1 MTAKH
6 QVTWNSSESERTLKM
21 LAAATPFVFFALV
34 VAPALG
40 QEKQQATSPDRGV
53 WTKEDPKAFCKNDP
67 RPEINA
73 FCQDL
78 SDLQTQVNE
87 DRASGTQDLT
97 PTSSKF
103 TGSLNKLDLA
113 NRRAVD
119 DFITATAT
127 TFATNAAIS
136 GALRDAGHA
145 RPDRQL
151 SATSNASGT
160 TSLVAKPGSAELL
173 SLALD
178 TGVLTRSVN
187 GTTTTLTANA
197 DQVFRLVTGS
207 DPDCTVTC
215 KRLGWFE
222 DKVLNPT
229 NISANFDLAQQS
241 SKTTATSGQASGTSP
256 TQVSQVAIPTG
267 VRRLSSIAA
276 RFEVSNRFDPRSEKF
291 KTAWKKQVTSLKAN
305 VAVIG
310 DDTDAVVKA
319 LATRKLFSAS
329 EAEEET
335 LYQPVRS
342 QWVKAAVQDSSGRE
356 LVKAFEAAWNQVVTK
371 DLLHDANLAS
381 AVSKAVQDRAV
392 YRQAWL
398 AALDQAVGNLLT
410 FEYDYNRPLNQPI
423 THDAK
428 LIYGHNFQST
438 GMVTFNGAV
447 SLYGGAIPAA
457 AKYGR
462 VHYGQV
468 SAEYDRTVSGKDKAV
483 QTQLSLAGYWQYQP
497 SPSILNIP
505 AGTVVPGTTIPLPN
519 GTQEFV
525 GTAGSLWVTQFKLTI
540 KGAGGINIP
549 IGVSWSNKT
558 DLLQGSKV
566 GAQIGISYNFS
577 SLAGLFSG
585 GSQ

>member
-1 MTAKH
+1 MIAMFKLFRGSICLF
-6 QVTWNSSESERTLKM
+6 VL
-21 LAAATPFVFFALV
+21 LALQKDV
-34 VAPALG
+34 VA
-40 QEKQQATSPDRGV
+40 Q
-53 WTKEDPKAFCKNDP
+53 PKPSSKNSAAFCKND
-67 RPEINA
+67 RRFEIRVYCTALARFQSAVNDGTVA
-73 FCQDL
+73 TPDQASGYISKLDL
-78 SDLQTQVNE
+78 SDPDGV
-87 DRASGTQDLT
+87 
-97 PTSSKF
+97 
-103 TGSLNKLDLA
+103 
-113 NRRAVD
+113 V
-119 DFITATAT
+119 DFITAAAT
-127 TFATNAAIS
+127 KSALS
-136 GALRDAGHA
+136 SALRDAGQA

-160 TSLVAKPGSAELL
+160 TSLVSKAGSAELI

-178 TGVLTRSVN
+178 AGVLTRTVN
-187 GTTTTLTANA
+187 GTTATLNTNA
-197 DQVFRLVTGS
+197 DQILRLVTGS

-215 KRLGWFE
+215 NRLGWFE

-229 NISANFDLAQQS
+229 NIAASFDLAQQS
-241 SKTTATSGQASGTSP
+241 NKITATSGQASGSTPIQISN
-256 TQVSQVAIPTG
+256 VAIPNG
-267 VRRLSSIAA
+267 ARKLSGITA
-276 RFEVSNRFDPRSEKF
+276 RYQLRNKFDPRSPAFLENWKQAVSGDSALKEAAIGVAKATEVVRPMVNGAAPTLNPEEVF
-291 KTAWKKQVTSLKAN
+291 RVTKTDPTGKALVDYFADYYSRAAN
-305 VAVIG
+305 
-310 DDTDAVVKA
+310 AVVQNQKLAPAVSQVIHDRAIYRNLWNKA
-319 LATRKLFSAS
+319 L
-329 EAEEET
+329 
-335 LYQPVRS
+335 
-342 QWVKAAVQDSSGRE
+342 D
-356 LVKAFEAAWNQVVTK
+356 
-371 DLLHDANLAS
+371 
-381 AVSKAVQDRAV
+381 KAV
-392 YRQAWL
+392 
-398 AALDQAVGNLLT
+398 GTLLT
-410 FEYDYNRPLNQPI
+410 FEYNYNRPLHQPM
-423 THDAK
+423 THDVK
-428 LIYGHNFQST
+428 LIYGYNFQT
-438 GMVTFNGAV
+438 MGMVTFNGAV